1 MNFDLNEALYI
12 FIRFCTSRACS
23 KLIIVFSRTI
33 KTDYMVDNIDIP
45 LLRHIDTSFN
55 GKRKNKISEIN

>member
-1 MNFDLNEALYI
+1 
-12 FIRFCTSRACS
+12 
-23 KLIIVFSRTI
+23 
-33 KTDYMVDNIDIP
+33 MVDNIDIP